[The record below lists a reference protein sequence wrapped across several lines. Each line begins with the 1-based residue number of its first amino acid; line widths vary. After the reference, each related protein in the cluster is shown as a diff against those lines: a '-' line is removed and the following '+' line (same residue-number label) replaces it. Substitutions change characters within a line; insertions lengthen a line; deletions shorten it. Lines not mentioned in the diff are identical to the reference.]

1 MRPNPK
7 YWTLYEHGSHSD
19 CPTNPNLASSIPK
32 TKKCFQT
39 DFKSEFSGV
48 LDRTFSG
55 IHNVKQFEV
64 NFIRPVDGFSGKEEY
79 CVQHDSSNMFNC
91 WIIEFSLKIDTTTK
105 LVNAKSFDQAM
116 TEGNDF
122 QSKTRATLQRQCKGW
137 SKNGKV

>member
-7 YWTLYEHGSHSD
+7 DWTLYEHGSHSD
-19 CPTNPNLASSIPK
+19 CPTDPNFASSITK

>member
-7 YWTLYEHGSHSD
+7 DWTLYEHGSHSD
-19 CPTNPNLASSIPK
+19 CPTDPNFASSITK

-39 DFKSEFSGV
+39 DFKAEFSGV

-79 CVQHDSSNMFNC
+79 CIHYGSPKMFNC
-91 WIIEFSLKIDTTTK
+91 WIVEFSLKIDTTTK